1 MVMMTLGLL
10 MVAVAWSDWDD
21 CILRKI
27 PLWHSYAEYKANA
40 GFYQYGMSASSNP
53 VRPSAAGFATMG
65 ELLALSPWYPQLEAA
80 VQARVRAEMREVRV
94 AAGATLSR
102 HGEFPNH
109 WFGVVSGL
117 LKWSMTTSE
126 GQSITFGGLSPGS
139 WFGEGTLL
147 RGAPRAADVIA
158 LQPSRVALMGRDT
171 FEWLYAN
178 NLTFNHFLLQQIN
191 ERMHWFMESWA
202 ADRFL
207 DADGQ
212 VLRAL
217 AGMFHPWLYPHG
229 NPHVHISQE
238 EVAALA
244 GVSRPR
250 CNRALKHLEEAGLL
264 KLEYGGLTVSGL
276 DALRQAAR
284 S

>member
-1 MVMMTLGLL
+1 M
-10 MVAVAWSDWDD
+10 
-21 CILRKI
+21 
-27 PLWHSYAEYKANA
+27 N
-40 GFYQYGMSASSNP
+40 ASSHP
-53 VRPSAAGFATMG
+53 ARPLAAGFATL
-65 ELLALSPWYPQLEAA
+65 EALLDLSPWYAQLEPA
-80 VQARVRAEMREVRV
+80 VQARARAEMSEVRV
-94 AAGATLSR
+94 AVGAALSLR
-102 HGEFPNH
+102 GEFPNH
-109 WFGVVSGL
+109 WFGVLGGL

-139 WFGEGTLL
+139 WFGEGTML

-158 LQPSRVALMGRDT
+158 LKPSRVALMPRHT
-171 FEWLYAN
+171 FEWLYATS
-178 NLTFNHFLLQQIN
+178 LHFNHFLLQQIN

-202 ADRFL
+202 ADRVL

-229 NPHVHISQE
+229 HPHVQISQE

-250 CNRALKHLEEAGLL
+250 CNRALKHLEEVRLL
-264 KLEYGGLTVSGL
+264 KLEYGGLTVLDL
-276 DALRQAAR
+276 DALRRAAL

>member
-1 MVMMTLGLL
+1 
-10 MVAVAWSDWDD
+10 
-21 CILRKI
+21 
-27 PLWHSYAEYKANA
+27 
-40 GFYQYGMSASSNP
+40 MSASSSRQ
-53 VRPSAAGFATMG
+53 RPSAAGFASLE
-65 ELLALSPWYPQLEAA
+65 ELLALSPWYPQLDTA
-80 VQARVRAEMREVRV
+80 VQARVRAEMSEVRV
-94 AAGATLSR
+94 EAGAMQSKR
-102 HGEFPNH
+102 GEYPNH
-109 WFGVVSGL
+109 WFAVISGL
-117 LKWSMTTSE
+117 LKWSMTTLE

-147 RGAPRAADVIA
+147 RGAPRAADAVA
-158 LQPSRVALMGRDT
+158 LQPGRVALMPRDT
-171 FEWLYAN
+171 FEWLYAT
-178 NLTFNHFLLQQIN
+178 NLHFNHFLLQQLN

-202 ADRFL
+202 ADRVL

-229 NPHVHISQE
+229 HPHVQISQE

-250 CNRALKHLEEAGLL
+250 CNRALRQLEDAGLL
-264 KLEYGGLTVSGL
+264 KLEYGGLTVL
-276 DALRQAAR
+276 DLDKLRQAAL